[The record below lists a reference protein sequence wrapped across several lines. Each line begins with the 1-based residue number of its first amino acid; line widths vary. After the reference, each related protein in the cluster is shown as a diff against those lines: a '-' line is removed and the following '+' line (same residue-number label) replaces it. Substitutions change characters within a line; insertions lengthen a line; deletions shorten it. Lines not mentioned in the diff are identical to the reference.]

1 MVNDCG
7 MRSSPPFFTVRLFV
21 GCMHFWNVITKCCC
35 DTVGRRGGEIS
46 ADTYV
51 ATESTYNNSDTFL
64 KRVFNIVV
72 GGATQQRKPGDG
84 FYPAG
89 KAEKGSGTEM
99 KLLRRPGDTDD
110 REGVSMPLRVRE
122 TDYCKCAIMVRWRG
136 RLFS

>member
-1 MVNDCG
+1 
-7 MRSSPPFFTVRLFV
+7 
-21 GCMHFWNVITKCCC
+21 MHFWNIITKCCC
-35 DTVGRRGGEIS
+35 DRFGIRSGEIT

-51 ATESTYNNSDTFL
+51 ATESTYNNSDTSL
-64 KRVFNIVV
+64 KRVFNLVV
-72 GGATQQRKPGDG
+72 GGANQQRLPGDS

-99 KLLRRPGDTDD
+99 ELLRRRGDTDD

-122 TDYCKCAIMVRWRG
+122 TDYCNCAIMVYWRG